1 MLEETHRR
9 IAREIAKELN
19 LAKREAGLLEAG
31 SINPDSWA
39 NFPHHHGKEG
49 EIVKNILEA
58 RKLFLQDDDECYHR
72 LGIAL
77 HYIQDKWTLRPR
89 TCDKHTAW
97 EVAINSTQ
105 ILDNSKLKET
115 IKNILLPTKAEQ
127 AYLDFLEKLDQ
138 GLFNIA
144 DEDCKDIELFEMF
157 ETSNGGLIVFKS
169 VKGIGE
175 LKEEEKLYYLLIK
188 SPTYAP
194 SYKQVFVKRFGKK
207 VIHYALQDR
216 PTTWGNPILDLNF
229 AYRVCLE
236 IARNVFSRKLDEENW
251 YDREH
256 ISKLLN
262 QTMKKSKEAEKK
274 AREEGIQKLVWKPLP
289 PPHPS
294 RIERKEGVQR
304 KKTLL
309 GILFIGFLI
318 IFLPLS
324 LLSFS
329 IGGLGLG
336 LLFVVLASCLISVFI
351 AYLIGI

>member
-1 MLEETHRR
+1 LEETHRR
-9 IAREIAKELN
+9 ISREIAKELN
-19 LAKREAGLLEAG
+19 LGNREAGLLEVG

-49 EIVKNILEA
+49 EIVQNILEA

-127 AYLDFLEKLDQ
+127 AYLDFLEKI
-138 GLFNIA
+138 GEGVFNIA
-144 DEDCKDIELFEMF
+144 DEDCRDIELFELF
-157 ETSNGGLIVFKS
+157 EASDGGLIVFKS
-169 VKGIGE
+169 GMGKYRE
-175 LKEEEKLYYLLIK
+175 LKEEEKIYYLLIK

-194 SYKQVFVKRFGKK
+194 SYKQVHVKGLGKK

-216 PTTWGNPILDLNF
+216 PTTWSGPILDLNF

-236 IARNVFSRKLDEENW
+236 ITRNVFSRKLDETYW
-251 YDREH
+251 YDRET
-256 ISKLLN
+256 I
-262 QTMKKSKEAEKK
+262 KKPEKK
-274 AREEGIQKLVWKPLP
+274 ALEEGIEKLVWKPLP

-294 RIERKEGVQR
+294 HIERKGEAQR
-304 KKTLL
+304 KKKTLL
-309 GILFIGFLI
+309 SILFIGFLI

-336 LLFVVLASCLISVFI
+336 LLCIVLASCLISVFI